1 MASERPVLVRRF
13 VLPGVGRGGA
23 RAATIPAVTN
33 QTSRLDTRFAKA
45 LSHPLRQRLL
55 MAYTG
60 RVMSPSQVAAELGES
75 LGDVSYHTRQLL
87 AHGCLELVEAVRGRG
102 GVKHYYRA
110 TVPYEVGDAEWRT
123 LSPTVRRK
131 LVEPIVG
138 TIVDDVADAA
148 PAGSFNADDVHVSR
162 TPLELDERGVRDLS
176 RVLETAVRDALR
188 IQRDSAK
195 RLRRE
200 PAPMS
205 SVLAILHFRRPGGEG

>member
-1 MASERPVLVRRF
+1 VAKD
-13 VLPGVGRGGA
+13 
-23 RAATIPAVTN
+23 
-33 QTSRLDTRFAKA
+33 TSRLDTRFAKA

-131 LVEPIVG
+131 LVEPVVG
-138 TIVDDVADAA
+138 TIVDDIADAA
-148 PAGSFNADDVHVSR
+148 PAGGFNADEVHVSR
-162 TPLELDERGVRDLS
+162 TPLALDAQGVRELS
-176 RVLETAVRDALR
+176 GLLEQVVGDALR
-188 IQRDSAK
+188 IQDASAK
-195 RLRRE
+195 RLGGE
-200 PAPMS
+200 PAPTS
-205 SVLAILHFRRPGGEG
+205 SVLAILHFERAASAGT

>member
-1 MASERPVLVRRF
+1 
-13 VLPGVGRGGA
+13 
-23 RAATIPAVTN
+23 VTKD
-33 QTSRLDTRFAKA
+33 TSPLDTRFAKA

-55 MAYTG
+55 IAYTG
-60 RVMSPSQVAAELGES
+60 RVSSPSRVAEELGEP

-131 LVEPIVG
+131 LVEPVVG
-138 TIVDDVADAA
+138 TIVDDIADAA

-162 TPLELDERGVRDLS
+162 TRLELDERGLRELS
-176 RVLETAVRDALR
+176 GLLEQVVRDALR
-188 IQRDSAK
+188 IQDESAK
-195 RLRRE
+195 RLGDDAP
-200 PAPMS
+200 PAS
-205 SVLAILHFRRPGGEG
+205 SVLAILHFARAAG